1 MESAVSVRYRLSYTM
16 YLLNYEQ
23 KEAGGPR
30 LSACESSA
38 KIKVVAGSEKCIGP
52 LSKLT
57 GVVG

>member
-30 LSACESSA
+30 LSASESSA
-38 KIKVVAGSEKCIGP
+38 KIKVVAGSEKCTGP
-52 LSKLT
+52 LFKLI
-57 GVVG
+57 GAMG